1 MTFAALFVSEK
12 REKEKSI
19 FMYLAGE
26 QCSPLLFKAQISP
39 TDKKIRYSIRFFF
52 CYRRR
57 KRKSYQKEN
66 AEKKFRALRSTT
78 DAAVGSRRLPQKA
91 GENFSGAR
99 KLSCCERKF

>member
-66 AEKKFRALRSTT
+66 AGMRFRALRSATV
-78 DAAVGSRRLPQKA
+78 AADGSRKPLKRLDL
-91 GENFSGAR
+91 NFN
-99 KLSCCERKF
+99 